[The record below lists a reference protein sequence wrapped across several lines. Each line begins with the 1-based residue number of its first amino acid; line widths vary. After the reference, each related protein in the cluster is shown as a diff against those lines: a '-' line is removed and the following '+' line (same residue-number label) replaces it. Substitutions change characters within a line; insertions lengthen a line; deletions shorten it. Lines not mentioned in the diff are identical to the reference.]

1 MSDHCNYDVF
11 KYGESVGL
19 VDMSKED
26 CEAHCKKLTE
36 ESDYIY
42 DWHFT
47 MGRIH
52 VKRLR
57 KGSVR
62 EQRYILIKQK
72 DMDAAELTN
81 EERQALGD
89 ILAKIAKKRHDL
101 GKEPLEAVVIEKD
114 WACYD
119 DAWKLV
125 MGEGRSKP

>member
-1 MSDHCNYDVF
+1 MSDQCNEDVF
-11 KYGESVGL
+11 KYGESVGIF
-19 VDMSKED
+19 DMDKE
-26 CEAHCKKLTE
+26 EANAKCAEMT
-36 ESDYIY
+36 DITDFIY
-42 DWHFT
+42 DWHYA
-47 MGRIH
+47 MGRVH

-57 KGSVR
+57 KGFVR

-81 EERQALGD
+81 EERQVLDA

-125 MGEGRSKP
+125 IREWGSKP

>member
-1 MSDHCNYDVF
+1 MTTPREHADPAV
-11 KYGESVGL
+11 
-19 VDMSKED
+19 
-26 CEAHCKKLTE
+26 
-36 ESDYIY
+36 
-42 DWHFT
+42 
-47 MGRIH
+47 
-52 VKRLR
+52 LR
-57 KGSVR
+57 KGFVR

-81 EERQALGD
+81 EERQALGG

-125 MGEGRSKP
+125 MDEWGANHE